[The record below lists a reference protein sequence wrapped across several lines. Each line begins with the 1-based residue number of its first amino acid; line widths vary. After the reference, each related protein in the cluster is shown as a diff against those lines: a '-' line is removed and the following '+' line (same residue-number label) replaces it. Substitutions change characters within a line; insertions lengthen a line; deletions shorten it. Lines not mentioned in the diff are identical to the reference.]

1 MSARANEMSQPPMR
15 ADAETRLLD
24 AAERLLAEVGYASI
38 TTRSVAAAAG
48 LNHGLVHYYF
58 GSMDELFVQVLER
71 FTARLIDR
79 QRALYATDEPFLKK
93 WRTAMR
99 YLEADSAS
107 GYQKVWLELQAM
119 SWNHKGLRDRVAR
132 VTREWRTVLTDAFT
146 DAADEYR
153 VDAKRVPVDAL
164 VSLVATF
171 NQGIILERNC
181 GITEGHGSLLL
192 MVERML
198 KVLDREK
205 RS

>member
-1 MSARANEMSQPPMR
+1 MR

-99 YLEADSAS
+99 YLEADFAS

-132 VTREWRTVLTDAFT
+132 VLTDAFT